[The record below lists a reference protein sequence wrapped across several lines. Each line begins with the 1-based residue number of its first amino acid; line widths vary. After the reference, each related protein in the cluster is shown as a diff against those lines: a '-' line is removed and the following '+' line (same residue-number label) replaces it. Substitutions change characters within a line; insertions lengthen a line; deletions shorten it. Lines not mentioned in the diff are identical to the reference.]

1 MDGEAPPQRIL
12 DDDVAMTIRWRDEDP
27 GLPIEFGQVSN
38 GEYDPEPM
46 TPQRQEAERF
56 ARAWV
61 EEGIRRTGLS
71 RRRFLRSA
79 SALAVCLTAIDGSV
93 SLARGM
99 TPGGFYPFDP
109 DAMYDTDAARAIIG
123 PADFVFDVQGHLLEY
138 DLDPSTRGD
147 WFWGTQ
153 FPQARCEEEDDPR
166 ACFATN
172 HFLEEIFIRSDTT
185 MTALSGL
192 PINPEGSPLS
202 NEVMEETRQLVQ
214 ALSGDQRVVVNA
226 LALPQTAPI
235 GSVLDE
241 MTRTVEEKVIAGW
254 KTFTHFPSNLHWWLD
269 DHDPALAQV
278 GDMFLDHLVAIG
290 TPVLFVH
297 KGLSNRARYGSP
309 VDIGPAAA
317 RHRDVSFVVYHSGFE
332 VANREGPYTEETA
345 NRGVNRLI
353 ASVRNAGIGPGEN
366 VYAELGST
374 WWHLLRRPDEAAH
387 VIGKLLVA
395 FGDGNIL
402 WGTDSIFY
410 GSPQGQIDAFR
421 AFQIP
426 RDMQER
432 FGYPPLTR
440 RAKQKILGWNAALLY
455 GIDPITEPVGFTRED
470 LELARMEHPVPTRAW
485 GPTTVEEVRELRA
498 HHQGWP

>member
-1 MDGEAPPQRIL
+1 
-12 DDDVAMTIRWRDEDP
+12 MTIRWRDEDP
-27 GLPIEFGQVSN
+27 GLPINFEQCSN
-38 GEYDPEPM
+38 GEYAPEPR
-46 TPQRQEAERF
+46 TQARRDAERT
-56 ARAWV
+56 ARA
-61 EEGIRRTGLS
+61 EIDAAIRRSGMS

-79 SALAVCLTAIDGSV
+79 SALAICLAAIDGAS
-93 SLARGM
+93 SAANDLR
-99 TPGGFYPFDP
+99 PGLFYPFDP
-109 DAMYDTDAARAIIG
+109 TSRLDTDAARSLLG
-123 PADFVFDVQGHLLEY
+123 PTEFVFDVQGHLLEY

-147 WFWGTQ
+147 WFWGSQ

-202 NEVMEETRQLVQ
+202 NDVMEETRQLVQ
-214 ALSGDQRVVVNA
+214 ALSGDERVVVNA

-235 GSVLDE
+235 QSVLDE
-241 MTRTVEEKVIAGW
+241 MTRTVEENRIAGW
-254 KTFTHFPSNLHWWLD
+254 KTFTHFPSGVHWWLD
-269 DHDPALAQV
+269 DHDPDVAQV
-278 GDMFLDHLVAIG
+278 GDEFLDHLVRIG
-290 TPVLFVH
+290 TPILFVH

-309 VDIGPAAA
+309 ADVGPAAA
-317 RHRDVSFVVYHSGFE
+317 DHRDVSFVVYHSGFE
-332 VANREGPYTEETA
+332 VTLREGPYTEATA
-345 NRGVNRLI
+345 NAGVNRLI
-353 ASVRNAGIGPGEN
+353 TSVHNAGIGPGEN

-395 FGDGNIL
+395 FGEDNIL

-410 GSPQGQIDAFR
+410 GTPQGQIDAFR

-426 RDMQER
+426 DEMQTR
-432 FGYPPLTR
+432 FGYPALSR
-440 RAKQKILGWNAALLY
+440 GVKAKILGWNAANLY
-455 GIDPITEPVGFTRED
+455 GVEPITEPVGFTRED
-470 LELARMEHPVPTRAW
+470 LELARAEHPVPTRTW
-485 GPTTVEEVRELRA
+485 GPKTVQEVRELRA